1 MRTRYFLF
9 SLLLAQACLAQEAW
23 RSIFSVDPEMS
34 NGYFILDEAK
44 CNALSVAEVDVYLL
58 IHKLHPGAGYTTQVL
73 GSISMTPADHYGRL
87 DFTLAPALEPGDIL
101 GYHVQALDA
110 NNNIVFAFDRTD
122 GSHPRSE
129 ICRST
134 CNSNSYAWSL
144 RAMANEQQSNTIIEL
159 MDGTNNFGQPLYFYV
174 KNMWD
179 ADGFAQQF
187 DPSDF
192 CLTGSD
198 WNQTLN
204 NAPLDCF
211 AISNVGGLPNYL
223 GQNLPVNAG
232 PGYAVRK
239 GKGPWCGFYAVTGQ
253 LSGTDYCTSPEILR
267 DHFNSDST
275 VLNQMYINEV
285 EALTCDAAYLSGGG
299 PGWNEW
305 GSGDGTGQCVSF
317 SYSEVD
323 SDGDGILDVGNWVSD
338 VIDCPTTTAPIY
350 QPGLADVSSIDIKPW
365 FTPTPGPLVHIDI
378 PDENDPKLVPV
389 PRTRLDPGLY
399 EYMVVMR
406 DGVIWRKFE
415 SYDHPVTVCAS
426 FASFTEVAVYP
437 VPVDRLSFSVDFET
451 LAPLTVNITVINN
464 QGTVYYQKMD
474 TFPLAGRNKHV
485 VTMQNQWPSGLYH
498 VLIGYG
504 DGSTDSIGIT
514 VQ

>member
-1 MRTRYFLF
+1 M
-9 SLLLAQACLAQEAW
+9 AAQEVW
-23 RSIFSVDPEMS
+23 RSILRVDPEMA

-44 CNALSVAEVDVYLL
+44 CQALDVRRVDVDLL
-58 IHKLHPGAGYTTQVL
+58 LHKFQTGTGYTTSVL
-73 GSISMTPADHYGRL
+73 ETITLLPTDHYGHV
-87 DFTLAPALEPGDIL
+87 DFTLVPQLNPGDIV
-101 GYHVQALDA
+101 GYHVQAIDEDDI
-110 NNNIVFAFDRTD
+110 IVAAFDRTD
-122 GSHPRSE
+122 GSIPRSE

-134 CNSNSYAWSL
+134 CNSNSYGWAL
-144 RAMANEQQSNTIIEL
+144 VAMAKEQQSNTIIEIR
-159 MDGTNNFGQPLYFYV
+159 DATNSFGQYLYFYV
-174 KNMWD
+174 DHMWSTG
-179 ADGFAQQF
+179 GFAQQF
-187 DPSDF
+187 SPSDF
-192 CLTGSD
+192 CLDGDSD
-198 WNQTLN
+198 WNQLIA
-204 NAPLDCF
+204 NAPLECF
-211 AISNVGGLPNYL
+211 AVSDIGGMTNYL
-223 GQNLPVNAG
+223 GYAITDQAYDI

-239 GKGPWCGFYAVTGQ
+239 AKGPWCNFYAVTGQ
-253 LSGTDYCTSPEILR
+253 LSGTGYCSAPETLPAQ
-267 DHFNSDST
+267 FNSDQD
-275 VLNQMYINEV
+275 VQDQMYIQEV
-285 EALTCDAAYLSGGG
+285 PNPLTCDAAYLSGGG

-305 GSGDGTGQCVSF
+305 GSGGTGQCVSF